1 MLGSLLLLW
10 AGLLLLYFLWKTRR
24 PKNFPPGPQ
33 PFPIF
38 GNLLQLNLK
47 NPMKDFEKLSKRYGK
62 VYSVYFGG
70 KPVVLLH
77 GLQSVKE
84 ALMTRGVEFGGRPQ
98 GLLVNDINE
107 NKGVIIVNYGPSWKE
122 QRRFA
127 MSTLR
132 NFGLGKLS
140 MEERILEE
148 TSHLNSYIDKSAG
161 QCLDPQTLFHNALSN
176 VICAIMFGSHYNYE
190 DQSFQS
196 LIRMITENTKI
207 INGPWGMLYD
217 TIPLI
222 RSLPLPFQKIFENRD
237 KVKAF
242 FQAKVTEHKETRV
255 PGKPRDMIDCYL
267 NEIDKRGND
276 GSSFDD
282 GFMMVFLM
290 DLFVAGTDTSSTTLR
305 VGLLQLMMHPDVQAR
320 CQQEIDTVLGERKQV
335 CYEDRH
341 RMPYVQA
348 VIHEVQRY
356 GSVVP
361 LSVFHA
367 TTQDTQVLGYS
378 IPKGTMII
386 PNLSSVL
393 YEEGQWK
400 FPHDFNPS
408 NFLNKEGEFVK
419 PEAFVPFSLGP
430 RMCLG
435 EALARM
441 ELFLFFVTLLRR
453 FQFHWPQDGGEPD
466 LTPHFGIIQGPRPYR
481 LGVRLRGRQ
490 SG

>member
-1 MLGSLLLLW
+1 MLGLLFLLC

-47 NPMKDFEKLSKRYGK
+47 NPLKDFDKLSEHYGK
-62 VYSVYFGG
+62 VYSIYFGSR
-70 KPVVLLH
+70 PAVLLH
-77 GLQSVKE
+77 GLQAVKE
-84 ALMTRGVEFGGRPQ
+84 ALMIRGVQFAGRPQ
-98 GLLVNDINE
+98 GLLINHFLE
-107 NKGVIIVNYGPSWKE
+107 DKGVIIVNYGPSWKE

-127 MSTLR
+127 LSTLR

-148 TSHLNSYIDKSAG
+148 TSHLSSYIEKSAG
-161 QCLDPQTLFHNALSN
+161 QSLDPQTLFHNAFSN
-176 VICAIMFGSHYNYE
+176 VICAILFGSRYNYE

-196 LIRMITENTKI
+196 LMHMISETTKI
-207 INGPWGMLYD
+207 NNGPWGM
-217 TIPLI
+217 
-222 RSLPLPFQKIFENRD
+222 
-237 KVKAF
+237 
-242 FQAKVTEHKETRV
+242 
-255 PGKPRDMIDCYL
+255 
-267 NEIDKRGND
+267 RGND
-276 GSSFDD
+276 GSSFDE
-282 GFMMVFLM
+282 GFMAALLL
-290 DLFVAGTDTSSTTLR
+290 DLFAAGTDTSSTTLR
-305 VGLLQLMMHPDVQAR
+305 VGLLQLMVHPDVQAR
-320 CQQEIDTVLGERKQV
+320 CHQEIDNFLGERKQV

-356 GSVVP
+356 GSIVP

-367 TTQDTQVLGYS
+367 TTQDTQLLGYS
-378 IPKGTMII
+378 IPKGTTII

-408 NFLNKEGEFVK
+408 NFLNEEGEFVK

-435 EALARM
+435 EGLARM
-441 ELFLFFVTLLRR
+441 ELFLFLVTLLRR
-453 FQFHWPQDGGEPD
+453 FQFHWPQDGGKPD
-466 LTPHFGIIQGPRPYR
+466 LTPHYGIVQGPKPYR
-481 LGVRLRGRQ
+481 LRVRLRVRQ
-490 SG
+490 SA

>member
-1 MLGSLLLLW
+1 MLGSLFLLW
-10 AGLLLLYFLWKTRR
+10 AGVLLLYFLWKTRR

-47 NPMKDFEKLSKRYGK
+47 NPMKDFEKLSERYGK

-70 KPVVLLH
+70 RPAVLLH
-77 GLQSVKE
+77 GLQAVKE
-84 ALMTRGVEFGGRPQ
+84 ALMTRGVEFAGRPQ
-98 GLLVNDINE
+98 GLLVNHVSE
-107 NKGVIIVNYGPSWKE
+107 NKGLVIVNYGPSWKE

-127 MSTLR
+127 LTTLR

-148 TSHLNSYIDKSAG
+148 TSHLSSYIEKNAG
-161 QCLDPQTLFHNALSN
+161 QSLDPQTLFHNAFSN
-176 VICAIMFGSHYNYE
+176 VICAILFGARYNYE

-196 LIRMITENTKI
+196 LMRTINEITKMF
-207 INGPWGMLYD
+207 NGPWGMLYD

-222 RSLPLPFQKIFENRD
+222 RSLPLPFRKAFENSD
-237 KVKAF
+237 NVKAF
-242 FQAKVTEHKETRV
+242 LLTKVAEHKETHV
-255 PGKPRDMIDCYL
+255 PEQPRDLIDCYL
-267 NEIDKRGND
+267 NEIEKRGND
-276 GSSFDD
+276 GSSFDE

-290 DLFVAGTDTSSTTLR
+290 DLFAAGTDTSSTTLR
-305 VGLLQLMMHPDVQAR
+305 VGLLQLMVHPDVQAR
-320 CQQEIDTVLGERKQV
+320 CHHEIDTVLGEREQV
-335 CYEDRH
+335 YYEDRH

-356 GSVVP
+356 GSIIP

-367 TTQDTQVLGYS
+367 TTQDTQLLGYS
-378 IPKGTMII
+378 IPKGTTII

-408 NFLNKEGEFVK
+408 NFLNEEGEFVK

-435 EALARM
+435 EGLARM
-441 ELFLFFVTLLRR
+441 ELFLFLVLLLRR
-453 FQFHWPQDGGEPD
+453 FQFHWPQDGGKPD
-466 LTPHFGIIQGPRPYR
+466 LTPHYGIVQGPKPYR
-481 LGVRLRGRQ
+481 LRVKLRVRQ
-490 SG
+490 SA

>member
-1 MLGSLLLLW
+1 MLGSLFLLW
-10 AGLLLLYFLWKTRR
+10 AGLLLLYFLLKTRR

-47 NPMKDFEKLSKRYGK
+47 NPIKDFEKLSKCYGK
-62 VYSVYFGG
+62 VYSIYFGG
-70 KPVVLLH
+70 RPAVLLH
-77 GLQSVKE
+77 GLQAVKE
-84 ALMTRGVEFGGRPQ
+84 ALMTRGVEFAGRPQ
-98 GLLVNDINE
+98 GLLINHATE
-107 NKGVIIVNYGPSWKE
+107 NKGVIIVNYGPTWKE

-127 MSTLR
+127 LTTLR

-148 TSHLNSYIDKSAG
+148 TSHLSSYIEKSAG
-161 QCLDPQTLFHNALSN
+161 QSLDPKMLFHNAFSN
-176 VICAIMFGSHYNYE
+176 VICAILFGSRYKYE

-196 LIRMITENTKI
+196 LMRMISENTKI
-207 INGPWGMLYD
+207 NNGRWGMIYD

-222 RSLPLPFQKIFENRD
+222 RSLPLPFRKMIENRK

-242 FQAKVTEHKETRV
+242 LLTKVAEHKETRV
-255 PGKPRDMIDCYL
+255 PGQPRDILDCYL
-267 NEIDKRGND
+267 DEIEKRGND

-282 GFMMVFLM
+282 GFMVALMM
-290 DLFVAGTDTSSTTLR
+290 DLFFAGTDTSSTTLR
-305 VGLLQLMMHPDVQAR
+305 VGLLQLMLHPDVQAR
-320 CQQEIDTVLGERKQV
+320 CHQEIDAVLGEREQV

-378 IPKGTMII
+378 IPKGTTII

-393 YEEGQWK
+393 YEEGKWK
-400 FPHDFNPS
+400 FPHEFNPS
-408 NFLNKEGEFVK
+408 NFLKEEGEFVK

-435 EALARM
+435 EGLARM
-441 ELFLFFVTLLRR
+441 GLFLFLVMLLRR

-466 LTPHFGIIQGPRPYR
+466 LTPKFGITQEPKPYR
-481 LGVRLRGRQ
+481 LGVKLRGQQ

>member
-1 MLGSLLLLW
+1 MLGLLFLLW
-10 AGLLLLYFLWKTRR
+10 AGLLLLYFLWKTGR

-33 PFPIF
+33 LFPIC

-70 KPVVLLH
+70 RPVVLLH
-77 GLQSVKE
+77 GLQAVKE
-84 ALMTRGVEFGGRPQ
+84 ALMTRGVEFAARPQ
-98 GLLVNDINE
+98 GLLINHFFE
-107 NKGVIIVNYGPSWKE
+107 DKGVIINTYGPSWKE

-127 MSTLR
+127 LTTLR

-148 TSHLNSYIDKSAG
+148 TSHLSSYIEKIAG
-161 QCLDPQTLFHNALSN
+161 QSLDPQMLFYNAISN
-176 VICAIMFGSHYNYE
+176 VICAILLGSRYNYE

-196 LIRMITENTKI
+196 LMQMIIETSKI
-207 INGPWGMLYD
+207 INGPWGM
-217 TIPLI
+217 
-222 RSLPLPFQKIFENRD
+222 
-237 KVKAF
+237 
-242 FQAKVTEHKETRV
+242 VTEHKETQV
-255 PGKPRDMIDCYL
+255 PGQPRDIIDCYL
-267 NEIDKRGND
+267 DEIEKRGND

-282 GFMMVFLM
+282 GFMVALLM
-290 DLFVAGTDTSSTTLR
+290 DLFIAGTDTTSTTFR
-305 VGLLQLMMHPDVQAR
+305 VGLLQLMVHPDVQAR
-320 CQQEIDTVLGERKQV
+320 CHQEIDTVLGEREQV

-356 GSVVP
+356 GSVLP

-367 TTQDTQVLGYS
+367 TTQDIQVLGYS
-378 IPKGTMII
+378 IPKGTTII

-400 FPHDFNPS
+400 FPHNFNPS
-408 NFLNKEGEFVK
+408 NFLNEEGEFVK
-419 PEAFVPFSLGP
+419 PEAFVPFSMGP

-435 EALARM
+435 EGMVRM
-441 ELFLFFVTLLRR
+441 GLFLFFVTLLHR
-453 FQFHWPQDGGEPD
+453 FQFHLPQDGGEPD
-466 LTPHFGIIQGPRPYR
+466 LTPNFGITQGPKPYQ
-481 LGVRLRGRQ
+481 LGVRLRGQ
-490 SG
+490 QCG